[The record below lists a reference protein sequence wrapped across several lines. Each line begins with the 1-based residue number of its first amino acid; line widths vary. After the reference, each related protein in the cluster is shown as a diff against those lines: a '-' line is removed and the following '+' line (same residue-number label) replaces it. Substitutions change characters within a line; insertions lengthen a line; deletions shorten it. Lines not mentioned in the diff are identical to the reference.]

1 MKIYIYGKHP
11 VFEALS
17 HRSDVVEKV
26 FVEPGQHPE
35 IDALAKKRGVFRQA
49 FDEKKLEKKLGEH
62 AVHQNVAA
70 IVDTDRL
77 MHDFHAFLEKLMTYE
92 VINSKTRGKMALV
105 ILGEIQDPQNVGSII
120 RSAAAFGVSGVL
132 IPKDR
137 QAQITGAVIKASV
150 GMAFRVPLVAIGN
163 VNQTVRELK
172 EKRFWVYGLSG
183 DGKKSIRDENFGEN
197 SVFIVGN
204 EAKGLREKTSEH
216 CDVVLRIPITD
227 TAESLN
233 AGTSAAIAF
242 YEWRSKQT

>member
-1 MKIYIYGKHP
+1 MKTYIYGKHP
-11 VFEALS
+11 VYEALES
-17 HRSDVVEKV
+17 RPDVVEKV
-26 FVEPGQHPE
+26 FLDQAQYPD
-35 IDALAKKRGVFRQA
+35 IDALAKKQSVFRQP

-62 AVHQNVAA
+62 AVHQNIAA
-70 IVDTDRL
+70 IVDTEAL
-77 MHDFHAFLEKLMTYE
+77 MRDFHAFLAEYLMSDIKYSAP
-92 VINSKTRGKMALV
+92 IGLV

-120 RSAAAFGVSGVL
+120 RSAAAFGIAGVL

-150 GMAFRVPLVAIGN
+150 GTAFKIPLVAIGN
-163 VNQTVRELK
+163 VNQTIGLLK
-172 EKRFWVYGLSG
+172 EKRFWVYGLAG
-183 DGKKSIRDENFGEN
+183 EGEKSIRDEDFSEN
-197 SVFIVGN
+197 TAFIVGN

-242 YEWRSKQT
+242 YEWNSKQR